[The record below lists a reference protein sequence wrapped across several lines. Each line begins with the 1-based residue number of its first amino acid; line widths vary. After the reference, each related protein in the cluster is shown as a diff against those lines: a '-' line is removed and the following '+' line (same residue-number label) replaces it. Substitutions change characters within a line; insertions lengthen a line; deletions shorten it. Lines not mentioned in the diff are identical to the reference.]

1 MTDSF
6 LANIW
11 STKDTLA
18 SKAGQ
23 QLSHKRR
30 RMSRRVTSPGSRA
43 SAREL
48 IGNERSNML
57 PRMAALQ
64 VAIWTSTRRIQR

>member
-43 SAREL
+43 LAREL
-48 IGNERSNML
+48 IGEERSELL
-57 PRMAALQ
+57 PEQCRAQ
-64 VAIWTSTRRIQR
+64 DGRYG